1 MHFFLTVYL
10 FLSGLCPVLLPA
22 GGGGIR
28 ALPACARRLA
38 GVWSG
43 VSGESE
49 NMGNIMPPRASF
61 PQATGAGE
69 KSILPDLSGV
79 TVPAKPVTRKARI
92 QDVDGMSNLINEF
105 ASARIMLARG
115 PLYLYQNIQDYRVI
129 TAESGGRE
137 LVLACGGLHVLW
149 EDLAEVRSVAVHP
162 ALQRRGFGRRIV
174 LDLIEDARRLGAGRV
189 FTFTL
194 APEFFASLGFAA
206 VARDTLS
213 PVVWAECSKC
223 PKFYK
228 CDEVGMML
236 HF

>member
-1 MHFFLTVYL
+1 
-10 FLSGLCPVLLPA
+10 
-22 GGGGIR
+22 
-28 ALPACARRLA
+28 
-38 GVWSG
+38 
-43 VSGESE
+43 
-49 NMGNIMPPRASF
+49 MGNIMTPRTSF
-61 PQATGAGE
+61 PQATCAGE
-69 KSILPDLSGV
+69 ASMLPDLRGV
-79 TVPAKPVTRKARI
+79 SLPSEFTTRKARI
-92 QDVDGMSNLINEF
+92 QDVDGMSSLINEF

-129 TAESGGRE
+129 TVNDGGTE

-162 ALQRRGFGRRIV
+162 SLQRMGLGRQIV
-174 LDLIEDARRLGAGRV
+174 LDLIEDARALGAAHV

-194 APEFFASLGFAA
+194 APEFFTSLGFSA

>member
-1 MHFFLTVYL
+1 MHRFA
-10 FLSGLCPVLLPA
+10 SAPQA
-22 GGGGIR
+22 
-28 ALPACARRLA
+28 A
-38 GVWSG
+38 
-43 VSGESE
+43 VSGEQS
-49 NMGNIMPPRASF
+49 M
-61 PQATGAGE
+61 
-69 KSILPDLSGV
+69 LPDISGLSLPDKL
-79 TVPAKPVTRKARI
+79 TSRKARI

-129 TAESGGRE
+129 TATMNGRE
-137 LVLACGGLHVLW
+137 TVLACGGLHVLW

-162 ALQRRGFGRRIV
+162 QLQRKGIGRLLV
-174 LDLIEDARRLGAGRV
+174 QDLIEDARNLGAAHV

-194 APEFFASLGFAA
+194 APGFFSSLGFSA
-206 VARDTLS
+206 VDRDTLS

>member
-1 MHFFLTVYL
+1 MHRFA
-10 FLSGLCPVLLPA
+10 SAPQA
-22 GGGGIR
+22 
-28 ALPACARRLA
+28 A
-38 GVWSG
+38 
-43 VSGESE
+43 VSGEQS
-49 NMGNIMPPRASF
+49 M
-61 PQATGAGE
+61 
-69 KSILPDLSGV
+69 LPDISGISL
-79 TVPAKPVTRKARI
+79 PVTLASRKAKI
-92 QDVDGMSNLINEF
+92 QDVDGMSSLINEF

-129 TAESGGRE
+129 TVNAGEKE
-137 LVLACGGLHVLW
+137 IVLACGGLHVLW

-162 ALQRRGFGRRIV
+162 QLQHKGIGRLLV
-174 LDLIEDARRLGAGRV
+174 QDLIEDARALGAAHV

-194 APEFFASLGFAA
+194 APGFFSSLGFSA
-206 VARDTLS
+206 VDRDTLS